1 MVTWCHYDTVSGFP
15 GGVPGKRRRIKAQ
28 RGGSWN
34 VYFESRRL
42 IWLLGHVMAPPGT
55 GGRLEPLQARAR
67 VFQARRGRTRR
78 ARELAVKPG
87 GEGAA
92 GEAWRARVL
101 PAKPGRRGAQG
112 QSLEGKGALGRSL
125 VLEGTGIS
133 SCKGSWLEGGAQRSF
148 LARPPGSPGAEERRL
163 RKRRGVGASQES

>member
-1 MVTWCHYDTVSGFP
+1 
-15 GGVPGKRRRIKAQ
+15 
-28 RGGSWN
+28 
-34 VYFESRRL
+34 
-42 IWLLGHVMAPPGT
+42 MAPPGA
-55 GGRLEPLQARAR
+55 GRRLEPLQARGR

-112 QSLEGKGALGRSL
+112 QSLEGKGAGAKPGGQGRSRA
-125 VLEGTGIS
+125 
-133 SCKGSWLEGGAQRSF
+133 K
-148 LARPPGSPGAEERRL
+148 PSPGGHRDQFLQGLLAGG
-163 RKRRGVGASQES
+163 RGTEIIPCKASWESRG